1 MEKDREDLI
10 KYIELRKRYSE
21 ILQIVIDL
29 SIINFSSTRKGKRV
43 AGRKITRELEYW
55 AKFPIRKV
63 IGAMVVYNIKKPYLK
78 GCDERYL
85 RGIIRNINDYE
96 IRKLQLFTQ
105 EQLDELFKKLKE
117 EIIGKCLI
125 CKGEGYIFEVGT
137 EIKPQICK
145 CLKKFETKR
154 LTILKENRFWL
165 SNLGE
170 I

>member
-1 MEKDREDLI
+1 MEDKI
-10 KYIELRKRYSE
+10 KELKSRYSKV
-21 ILQIVIDL
+21 LQMVIDNA
-29 SIINFSSTRKGKRV
+29 IFNFSSTRKGHKV
-43 AGRKITRELEYW
+43 AERKITREFEYW

-63 IGAMVVYNIKKPYLK
+63 IGAMVVYNMKKPYLK

-125 CKGEGYIFEVGT
+125 CKGEGYIFRVIT
-137 EIKPQICK
+137 ELRPQVCK
-145 CLKKFETKR
+145 CLNEFETNR
-154 LTILKENRFWL
+154 LKILKENRFWL